1 MAEKKQIVSI
11 CLDKLV
17 CHRGNPNVMSEASFG
32 KLVGHLGR
40 SGNYEPLVV
49 RKHKKRRGYFEI
61 INGHHRAKA
70 LGKVGVKEAD
80 CVVWDVDDDEV
91 LVLLATLNRLSGH
104 DKLDRKS
111 ELIKSLSRRFSVK
124 ELVGR
129 LPESAGSIEKLKN
142 LYKPLEKVNFEGEV
156 FLRPVV
162 FFLNGEQKRVVD
174 EALARAI
181 GSNAGTKA
189 QKTAKAIVKIAEK
202 YVNSLK
208 GEVE

>member
-11 CLDKLV
+11 CLDRLV

-32 KLVGHLGR
+32 KLVGHLR
-40 SGNYEPLVV
+40 RTGNYEPLVV
-49 RKHKKRRGYFEI
+49 RRHKKRRGYFEI

-104 DKLDRKS
+104 DKLEEKS
-111 ELIKSLSRRFSVK
+111 KLIKSLSRRFSVK
-124 ELVGR
+124 ELVKR
-129 LPESAGSIEKLKN
+129 LPESAKSIERLRD
-142 LYKPLEKVNFEGEV
+142 LYKTLEKPGFEGEV

-174 EALARAI
+174 EALASAI
-181 GSNAGTKA
+181 GANVGTRA
-189 QKTAKAIVKIAEK
+189 QKTARAIVEIAETYIK
-202 YVNSLK
+202 R
-208 GEVE
+208 EVK